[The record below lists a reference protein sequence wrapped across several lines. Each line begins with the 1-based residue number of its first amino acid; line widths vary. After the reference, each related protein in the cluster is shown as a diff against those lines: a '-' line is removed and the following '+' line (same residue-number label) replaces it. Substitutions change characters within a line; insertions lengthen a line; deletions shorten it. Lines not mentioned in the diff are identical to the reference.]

1 MARAGDRMKL
11 GEVWKLKAHITAPS
25 KDQININHTD
35 EFRHYDLVPALKII
49 SILAND
55 DEFYSTMKGWDGHY
69 IIGYRMVFGFAERE
83 VNPMQIYMH
92 LGHMSSGCLFRNYE
106 CVYGLVAK

>member
-1 MARAGDRMKL
+1 MKI

-49 SILAND
+49 AIRTND
-55 DEFYSTMKGWDGHY
+55 MSDLNGWDGHY
-69 IIGYRMVFGFAERE
+69 IIGYRVVFGFAERE

-106 CVYGLVAK
+106 CVYGLVLK